1 MRRKREFFSLFL
13 FFETIYN
20 KTHSMEAI
28 KITNERMNQVLP
40 KEIIETDSLTDNAK
54 KVLAVII
61 NYHFVHEKAK
71 TTGFLVISNSTLRKS
86 SEMNMNMMKDAISE
100 LIECNLIIRES
111 GKAWKAGEI
120 KTASTYIVCW
130 DNLKKEIKKP
140 SFDELFESF
149 SNTTKSPG
157 TPIGSTTTTTS
168 TTTSITNTS
177 MSSAMSMSSSAS
189 PAATTNK
196 ELNVE
201 CNVVYDTIGEVETNK
216 DKELEEKA
224 IKGFKEWAMMI
235 NNKGS

>member
-1 MRRKREFFSLFL
+1 
-13 FFETIYN
+13 
-20 KTHSMEAI
+20 MEAI

-40 KEIIETDSLTDNAK
+40 KEIIETDVLTANAK

-71 TTGFLVISNSTLRKS
+71 TTGFLAIGNKTLRKS
-86 SEMNMNMMKDAISE
+86 SEMKMDMMKDAISE

-111 GKAWKAGEI
+111 GKAWKAGEK

-130 DNLKKEIKKP
+130 DNLKKELKKP
-140 SFDELFESF
+140 SFDELFKSF
-149 SNTTKSPG
+149 SNATKSPG
-157 TPIGSTTTTTS
+157 TPMGSTTTTT
-168 TTTSITNTS
+168 TTTPATTNTS
-177 MSSAMSMSSSAS
+177 MSSAMSVSSSAS
-189 PAATTNK
+189 PATTK

-224 IKGFKEWAMMI
+224 IKGFKEWTMYVNTNGA
-235 NNKGS
+235 